1 VVAGITDVL
10 MYTYAMES
18 AVLRARKAPT
28 AAAMAQVFSALAMD
42 RIESSA
48 RTVLAACSEGDA
60 LRANL
65 SILRR
70 LTRYEPPNV
79 IALRRK
85 IAARL
90 IETGRY
96 VV

>member
-1 VVAGITDVL
+1 MT
-10 MYTYAMES
+10 
-18 AVLRARKAPT
+18 
-28 AAAMAQVFSALAMD
+28 QVFSATAMD
-42 RIESSA
+42 WIETTA
-48 RTVLAACSEGDA
+48 RTVLAGCSEGDA

-90 IETGRY
+90 LESGRY